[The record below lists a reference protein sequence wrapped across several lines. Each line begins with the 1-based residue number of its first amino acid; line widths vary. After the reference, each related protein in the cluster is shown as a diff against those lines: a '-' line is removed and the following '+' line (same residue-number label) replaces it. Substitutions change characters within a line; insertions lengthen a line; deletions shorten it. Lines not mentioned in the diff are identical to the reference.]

1 MVPRHVWIGMKR
13 TTSIALGAAGG
24 LAAFVGLWSL
34 YQRYTTETVPYT
46 VVAHVGNTELRRYP
60 PTVLAETVAGDERE
74 AFRRLFRYISGV
86 NEAGDDI
93 SMTAPV
99 NVSDGEVRAD
109 DGGASGDSG
118 GVSIPMTAP
127 VEISAGNRR
136 IPMTAPVERADAP
149 DDGVRMG
156 FYLPA
161 DYDAE
166 SAPRPTDEDV
176 TLVAVPE
183 RTLAVQQ
190 FSWRPTDERIERET
204 QRLRESLA
212 AADVPTVGEP
222 FYMGYDA
229 PWTLPFLRR
238 NEVAVAVESDA
249 T

>member
-1 MVPRHVWIGMKR
+1 MVPRNVHFGMKR

-24 LAAFVGLWSL
+24 LAAAVGLWGL

-46 VVAHVGNTELRRYP
+46 VVAHIGDTELRRYP
-60 PTVLAETVAGDERE
+60 PTVLAETVAEDEHE
-74 AFRRLFRYISGV
+74 AFRRLFRYISGA
-86 NEAGDDI
+86 NEASDDI

-99 NVSDGEVRAD
+99 NVSDSESRG
-109 DGGASGDSG
+109 DGGRANDDSD

-127 VEISAGNRR
+127 VER
-136 IPMTAPVERADAP
+136 TDAP
-149 DDGVRMG
+149 GDGARMA
-156 FYLPA
+156 FSLPA

-183 RTLAVQQ
+183 RTLAVRR

-204 QRLRESLA
+204 DRLRESLA
-212 AADVPTVGEP
+212 AADVPTDGEP

-238 NEVAVAVESDA
+238 NEVAVSVESA
-249 T
+249 G